1 MLLTSAVFEL
11 HLFVLASEFAFLSTK
26 HILFLLSILKK
37 FKKKNGPNW
46 SSFTASL
53 GFHCGSAGKE
63 SICNA
68 RDLGSIPGLRRSRS
82 ERKGYPL
89 QYSCLENSM
98 SCIVH
103 GVTKSQT
110 RLSDFHFHF
119 TFTRFINLNSL
130 NSLNWNRMFEIDVFI
145 LDSHASIGSWVCS
158 PSQSSC

>member
-110 RLSDFHFHF
+110 RLNNFHFQSKDEEYCLWF
-119 TFTRFINLNSL
+119 SYMTVIFPLQ
-130 NSLNWNRMFEIDVFI
+130 DVRSVQHKTNISNCFCWEVKRGMI
-145 LDSHASIGSWVCS
+145 R
-158 PSQSSC
+158 

>member
-26 HILFLLSILKK
+26 HIWFLLSILE
-37 FKKKNGPNW
+37 KKKNGPDW
-46 SSFTASL
+46 SSFKASL

-68 RDLGSIPGLRRSRS
+68 RDLRSIPGLERSPG

-89 QYSCLENSM
+89 QYSGLENFM

-103 GVTKSQT
+103 GVAKSQT
-110 RLSDFHFHF
+110 RLSNFHFQSKDEEYCLWF
-119 TFTRFINLNSL
+119 SYMTVIFPLQ
-130 NSLNWNRMFEIDVFI
+130 DVRSVQHKTLISNCFCWEVKRGMI
-145 LDSHASIGSWVCS
+145 S
-158 PSQSSC
+158 